1 MFWLNEAQL
10 ARLERCFSQRHD
22 KPRVDDSHML
32 SGIIFINF
40 RGLQGCEACAVS
52 RSGCEGAIQLGEIVD
67 LVELMSLNNDGERG

>member
-22 KPRVDDSHML
+22 KPHIDDRHML

-52 RSGCEGAIQLGEIVD
+52 RSGGEGAIQRGKIVA
-67 LVELMSLNNDGERG
+67 LVQLMSLNNDG